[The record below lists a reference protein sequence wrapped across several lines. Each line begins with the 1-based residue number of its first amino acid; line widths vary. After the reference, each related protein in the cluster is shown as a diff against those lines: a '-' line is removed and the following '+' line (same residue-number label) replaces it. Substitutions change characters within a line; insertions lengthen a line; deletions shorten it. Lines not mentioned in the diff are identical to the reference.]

1 MFKNKCKKEDSPD
14 KEVDKLDPRPFKTY
28 KEIVKEYKIKE
39 KAKQDF
45 RKIQAK
51 ITIEKLHKWRK
62 ENGMDFKDDYFY
74 EDL

>member
-1 MFKNKCKKEDSPD
+1 MPKNKCTKNEKTEQPLETTES
-14 KEVDKLDPRPFKTY
+14 RPFKTY
-28 KEIVKEYKIKE
+28 KEIIKDYKIKE

-51 ITIEKLHKWRK
+51 ITIEKLHRWRK